1 MVGFVGDIDWVNATP
16 MLYWSYP
23 SGYKG
28 DKKTEIRNYIFSGE
42 YYGALKVDGYYQRL
56 IKDDEGNCF
65 MIARSKDVNGNPIN
79 KLEWVPQIEPF
90 MEVLPNGTVFFCEIY
105 IPGKEGSRN
114 VTTLLGCL
122 KDKCIQ
128 RQEAGQKLHLYIF
141 DVAAFDGENYTN
153 LGIKQ
158 RSAALDVIREQFKDV
173 CPYID
178 WATYY
183 NGKELW
189 EKLQIALAEGREG
202 MVITQSDCPVY
213 FKRTPARKTIKIK
226 KEISETIDCFFTGG
240 WTPASYKYEGKEIE
254 TWPYWIN
261 MITKEK
267 IQGQKYMDY
276 YNGAPIEPV
285 TKPYFNG
292 WAGRLERGL
301 IKNGKVTPIR
311 YDKWFSWGNK
321 TEEIKANPE
330 EYKGRVIEVSC
341 MEISEDTKGLRHAKM
356 LGFRDDL
363 TIKECTWEK
372 VFT

>member
-28 DKKTEIRNYIFSGE
+28 DKKTEIRNYIFSGD

-183 NGKELW
+183 SGKELW

-202 MVITQSDCPVY
+202 MVITQSNCPVY

-226 KEISETIDCFFTGG
+226 KEISETIDCFFTGKYLAP
-240 WTPASYKYEGKEIE
+240 TYKYEGKEIE

-276 YNGAPIEPV
+276 YNGAPIEPI
-285 TKPYFNG
+285 TKPFFND
-292 WAGRLERGL
+292 WAGSLEIGL
-301 IKNGKVTPIR
+301 MKDDKVVPIG
-311 YDKWFSWGNK
+311 YLSNL
-321 TEEIKANPE
+321 TEEIKANPDQ
-330 EYKGRVIEVSC
+330 YKGKVIEVSC
-341 MEISEDTKGLRHAKM
+341 MEINETGGLRHAKM

-363 TIKECTWEK
+363 TIKDCLWEK